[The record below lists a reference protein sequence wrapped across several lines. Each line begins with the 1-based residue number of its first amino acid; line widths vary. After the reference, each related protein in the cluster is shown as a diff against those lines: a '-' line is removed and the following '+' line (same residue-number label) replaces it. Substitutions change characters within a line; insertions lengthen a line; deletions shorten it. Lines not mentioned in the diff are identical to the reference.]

1 MTITA
6 TAEDLARGYEALR
19 AEAVGTL
26 PVVTPRGRVVLLRG
40 GLVAWMRALPPTT
53 PAPRAGRP
61 PIDAPAAVA
70 AGVRREL
77 VDVLTAMALGSGR
90 SWCRAT

>member
-6 TAEDLARGYEALR
+6 SAEDLARGYEALR
-19 AEAVGTL
+19 AEAVGRPPAT
-26 PVVTPRGRVVLLRG
+26 TPRGRAVLTRG

-53 PAPRAGRP
+53 PIRTGRS
-61 PIDAPAAVA
+61 PIDAPAVVA

-77 VDVLTAMALGSGR
+77 VDVLTAMAIGSGR
-90 SWCRAT
+90 RWCRAS